1 MTLERDDVEGVDTL
15 TDDEAEQAHE
25 IRTEIE
31 ETRVEMG
38 GTLNELG
45 DRLDPANLVSQAK
58 DNVREATIGRV
69 EDTAKGISDMVM
81 ETIKQNP
88 IPTALAGAGLA
99 LLWMNRS
106 NGSDRRYQ
114 PTYRGGQQSGNGIGD
129 RIGDTASSVG
139 DSISGAVGQVGD
151 SAGRIGQNVGQT
163 AGEVG
168 QNVGQTVGDIGTQL
182 DRFMQS
188 SPLAMGAIALGAGAV
203 VGGLVPS
210 TPQERELLADARR
223 EIGSSVQGAVDQ
235 AATKAEEVLDRTEE
249 KVTSGA

>member
-69 EDTAKGISDMVM
+69 EETAKGISDMVM

-163 AGEVG
+163 
-168 QNVGQTVGDIGTQL
+168 VGDIGTQL

>member
-114 PTYRGGQQSGNGIGD
+114 PTYRGGQQSGNGFGD

-139 DSISGAVGQVGD
+139 DTISGAVGQVGD
-151 SAGRIGQNVGQT
+151 SAGRI
-163 AGEVG
+163 G